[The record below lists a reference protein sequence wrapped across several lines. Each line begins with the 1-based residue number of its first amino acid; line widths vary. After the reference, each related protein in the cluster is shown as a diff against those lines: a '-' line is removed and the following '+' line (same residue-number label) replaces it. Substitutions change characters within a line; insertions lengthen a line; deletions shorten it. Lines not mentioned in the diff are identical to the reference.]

1 MFCKLKKHTLQDDKN
16 QAKHII
22 TSAKERSLDDYL
34 LEVLA
39 KKLKDDENVKNK
51 LLEIIR
57 RGY

>member
-1 MFCKLKKHTLQDDKN
+1 MFCKRRKRTLQDDKD

-22 TSAKERSLDDYL
+22 TSVKKRSLDDYL